1 MNVPMQNTVADYYQA
16 HYTGPRQHRPVV
28 ESLSALDF
36 TAPGLAAYKLA
47 KMRQNALGAEPET
60 PLPGGEPAPPEWLK
74 GPTGWAIIAGVVVI
88 AGALNYQM
96 GKAMAP
102 NQSKAKSWGWMGVPL
117 GFVPLGLP
125 IMAIVSNSTKG
136 W

>member
-1 MNVPMQNTVADYYQA
+1 MNVPQQSTWPHYYQA
-16 HYTGPRQHRPVV
+16 AYTKPSASRIT
-28 ESLSALDF
+28 ALDF

-47 KMRQNALGAEPET
+47 KMRSDALSADPEPGT
-60 PLPGGEPAPPEWLK
+60 PPEQPQVQIPEWL
-74 GPTGWAIIAGVVVI
+74 TGTTGLVILGGVLVL

-102 NQSKAKSWGWMGVPL
+102 NKEKASSWGWLGVPL

-125 IMAIVSNSTKG
+125 IMAIVSNSSKG